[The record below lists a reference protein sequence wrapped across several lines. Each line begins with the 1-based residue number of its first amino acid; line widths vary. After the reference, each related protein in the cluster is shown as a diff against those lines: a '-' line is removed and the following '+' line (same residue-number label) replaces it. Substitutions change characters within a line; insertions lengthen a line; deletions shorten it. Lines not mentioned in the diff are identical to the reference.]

1 VSQSLVEL
9 NARYGVRPYPQWK
22 IPLTSAQYNKV
33 PPSWKESLTSG
44 GIASTLS
51 HLDVAVL
58 VHARG
63 WPTPTIVAE
72 DDFELVCSPA
82 EFWAHIN
89 LILHDADTESQHSGV
104 PWDMI
109 MLGSGRHRE
118 DVCPP
123 RPIPCSDGRLD
134 VAGFSYLTTMYLLS
148 PCGARKLSNTRP
160 RILHNCV
167 VFDDLHNILAGLCE
181 ASRPHLHQLY
191 EDVQLVLLDSV
202 RKLVCQDRSDCGHD
216 TEVNAGPRKRRSD
229 TDLYAVTAKG
239 PEPLRLVRIMLKG
252 TGHCVRWRRRTE
264 VVGEAEDEL
273 WGNTVEFARSGAPPT
288 RRRDKAT

>member
-1 VSQSLVEL
+1 
-9 NARYGVRPYPQWK
+9 
-22 IPLTSAQYNKV
+22 
-33 PPSWKESLTSG
+33 
-44 GIASTLS
+44 
-51 HLDVAVL
+51 
-58 VHARG
+58 
-63 WPTPTIVAE
+63 
-72 DDFELVCSPA
+72 
-82 EFWAHIN
+82 
-89 LILHDADTESQHSGV
+89 
-104 PWDMI
+104 MI

-288 RRRDKAT
+288 RRRDVLSIDMFFFRLHLERYRRPRNSVCVGSARDKGAEGDLPRLPNHAWEDLIGPQGVDYRLPA